1 MEALSK
7 CTGGSNPKEN
17 PMVAKYCLAC
27 ILSIFLIFLFI
38 AYVASDNAGV
48 NNGTNTPDYPKAP
61 HSEKYNVAVQTLA
74 ELNKIKIQ
82 CPAFLDAPVG
92 FKPCPAQQQLDIDK
106 AAVQAVIDNTY

>member
-38 AYVASDNAGV
+38 AYVASDNA
-48 NNGTNTPDYPKAP
+48 PDYPKAP